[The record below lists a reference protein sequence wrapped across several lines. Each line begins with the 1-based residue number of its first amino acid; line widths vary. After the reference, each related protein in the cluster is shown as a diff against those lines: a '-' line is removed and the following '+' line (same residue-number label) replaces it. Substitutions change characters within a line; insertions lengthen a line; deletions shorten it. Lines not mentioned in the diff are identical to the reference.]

1 MKSILVTVPLV
12 LLAACQS
19 PNVAQLPAEQCGASS
34 RQSLVGTLVSNLDKS
49 TLPEATRVIMPGM
62 PVTRDYR
69 PYRLNVYVGESG
81 KIERVDCG

>member
-1 MKSILVTVPLV
+1 MKRIIAAIPLV

-19 PNVAQLPAEQCGASS
+19 PSVGSLPTESCGASS
-34 RQSLVGTLVSNLDKS
+34 RQDLVGTLASSLDKS
-49 TLPEATRVIMPGM
+49 TLPEATRIILPGM

-69 PYRLNVYVGESG
+69 PYRLNIYVGQDD

>member
-1 MKSILVTVPLV
+1 MKSILVAVPLV

-19 PNVAQLPAEQCGASS
+19 PSVAQLPAESCGASS
-34 RQSLVGTLVSNLDKS
+34 RQDLVGTLASDLDKS
-49 TLPEATRVIMPGM
+49 LLPEVTRIIMPGM

-81 KIERVDCG
+81 KIDRVDCG